1 MENAEPTQEPKVH
14 EIHAGNHIVFLQG
27 LDLDR
32 ADSTG
37 QVVEDLTY
45 REDAQKHGTIRTEHT
60 AEGKRLHVSGA
71 QRDGWKNT
79 RAAEK
84 KKAEENDAATAFAKD
99 LSVRTGKVY
108 LPELKEVETCTFPDV
123 WISEQGAGEGVWI
136 EITNFDEDAISQ
148 LGEVEKYGPDERT
161 VDEIGQ
167 NIRDTIAK
175 KNDKVSRKSLAEVN
189 LATKTF
195 LVLISP
201 FPIRP
206 SLYEAIAE
214 KVATLPV
221 GKMFMETW
229 VQPLQQKPFRVQ

>member
-1 MENAEPTQEPKVH
+1 MDNAEPTQEPKVY
-14 EIHAGNHIVFLQG
+14 EIHVREHIGFLQG

-37 QVVEDLTY
+37 QVVEDLTC
-45 REDAQKHGTIRTEHT
+45 REDARRHGTTRTEYT

-71 QRDGWKNT
+71 HRAGRKNT
-79 RAAEK
+79 RADK
-84 KKAEENDAATAFAKD
+84 LVEENEAAAAFAND

-108 LPELKEVETCTFPDV
+108 LPEPKEVERGDFPDV
-123 WISEQGAGEGVWI
+123 WIQEQGGGELVGI
-136 EITNFDEDAISQ
+136 EITNLDEDAISQ
-148 LGEVEKYGPDERT
+148 LEKEGQYGPELRT

-167 NIRDTIAK
+167 KICNAIAT
-175 KNDKVSRKSLAEVN
+175 KNLKVRKSPDKVI

-206 SLYEAIAE
+206 NLYEAIAE
-214 KVATLPV
+214 KVSTLPV
-221 GKMFMETW
+221 DKMFMETW
-229 VQPLQQKPFRVQ
+229 VLPLNKKPFRVQ

>member
-45 REDAQKHGTIRTEHT
+45 REDARRHGTIRTEHA

-71 QRDGWKNT
+71 HRDGRENT
-79 RAAEK
+79 RADK
-84 KKAEENDAATAFAKD
+84 LAEENDAAAAFAND
-99 LSVRTGKVY
+99 RSERAGKVY
-108 LPELKEVETCTFPDV
+108 LAERKEVETSAFPDV
-123 WISEQGAGEGVWI
+123 WIQEQGGGERVGI
-136 EITNFDEDAISQ
+136 EFTHFDEDAISR
-148 LGEVEKYGPDERT
+148 LEKLSQYGFERT

-167 NIRDTIAK
+167 NIRKAIAQ
-175 KNDKVSRKSLAEVN
+175 KNSKVSRKSPAEVN
-189 LATKTF
+189 LATKAF

-221 GKMFMETW
+221 DKMFMETW

>member
-1 MENAEPTQEPKVH
+1 MENAEPTQKPKDP
-14 EIHAGNHIVFLQG
+14 IHLSDHIGFLQG
-27 LDLDR
+27 FDLDR

-45 REDAQKHGTIRTEHT
+45 REDARKHGTIRTEHT
-60 AEGKRLHVSGA
+60 AEGERLHVSGA
-71 QRDGWKNT
+71 RREGWVNT
-79 RAAEK
+79 RTAK
-84 KKAEENDAATAFAKD
+84 VPEENDPAAAFAND

-108 LPELKEVETCTFPDV
+108 LAEPKEVERGDFPDV
-123 WISEQGAGEGVWI
+123 WIQEQGGSERVGI
-136 EITNFDEDAISQ
+136 EITNFDRAAIGQ
-148 LGEVEKYGPDERT
+148 IRNPKEGQYGPELRT
-161 VDEIGQ
+161 VDEIAQ
-167 NIRDTIAK
+167 NIRNAITDKNNTVRKKPAK
-175 KNDKVSRKSLAEVN
+175 VK

-221 GKMFMETW
+221 DKMFMETW